1 MNEVKQLKH
10 DDLISYE
17 EAVKIGV
24 REAINYIKQQEY
36 QKTTKRYDRRLRNT
50 GLLLKNY
57 RKLKIHNKETERSMK
72 EIKHEN
78 AIDILDDIESI
89 NDEEQYIQSISRTK
103 KRTNIILRHIDKMLK
118 YYKAIS
124 ECENDNKV
132 RGYKII
138 YRLYIQQLGE
148 REKTPTYE
156 SVAEEFNISERTVS
170 RDVKEAIKDLSGLFF
185 GIDGIKL

>member
-1 MNEVKQLKH
+1 
-10 DDLISYE
+10 
-17 EAVKIGV
+17 
-24 REAINYIKQQEY
+24 
-36 QKTTKRYDRRLRNT
+36 
-50 GLLLKNY
+50 
-57 RKLKIHNKETERSMK
+57 
-72 EIKHEN
+72 
-78 AIDILDDIESI
+78 
-89 NDEEQYIQSISRTK
+89 
-103 KRTNIILRHIDKMLK
+103 MLK

>member
-72 EIKHEN
+72 EIKNEN

-118 YYKAIS
+118 YYKAIL